1 MEGYDGAVCKVV
13 KYPSHGKSGAN
24 AKDPKFEVGDIE
36 NSVLVNNKAATATD
50 VMDKSP
56 YLQLLAVQEDNIKR
70 SVEVL
75 NGKED
80 DKKDRDRESKE
91 RCWTRERGLA
101 EIIIKREEWE
111 KLLLI
116 LVVDSYLGDL

>member
-1 MEGYDGAVCKVV
+1 MV
-13 KYPSHGKSGAN
+13 KYPSQSKSGSN
-24 AKDPKFEVGDIE
+24 ATDPNMKVGDIVK
-36 NSVLVNNKAATATD
+36 SVSSENNKAATD

-80 DKKDRDRESKE
+80 DEKDRDRESKG
-91 RCWTRERGLA
+91 RVG
-101 EIIIKREEWE
+101 K
-111 KLLLI
+111 
-116 LVVDSYLGDL
+116 VFVDFGC